1 MYYIHYRI
9 EKEPESLAKLKE
21 KFPDLYENGFIYKSK
36 KQRFKNKIQE
46 KDGAK
51 TPDSY
56 FSSANNSES
65 ESENNHIL
73 SRVSSLENLDQ
84 ISFNNNEEHKSKSE
98 TILNLPSR
106 DFYK

>member
-1 MYYIHYRI
+1 M
-9 EKEPESLAKLKE
+9 KE

-46 KDGAK
+46 RERDGTK

-73 SRVSSLENLDQ
+73 SRVSSLDNFDQ
-84 ISFNNNEEHKSKSE
+84 ISFNNNEEHKSKSATE
-98 TILNLPSR
+98 FNLPSR
-106 DFYK
+106 D